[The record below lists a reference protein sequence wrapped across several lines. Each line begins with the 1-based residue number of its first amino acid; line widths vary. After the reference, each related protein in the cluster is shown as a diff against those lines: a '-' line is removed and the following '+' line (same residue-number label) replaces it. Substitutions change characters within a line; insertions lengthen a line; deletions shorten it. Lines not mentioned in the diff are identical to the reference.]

1 MFIEKYTAFIKDTTT
16 KKSFKLVVE
25 ENTPQDAHKKVF
37 NRLNYYQNIL
47 KIEDLDKNIVFDTD
61 KGFINN

>member
-16 KKSFKLVVE
+16 KKSFKLIVE
-25 ENTPQDAHKKVF
+25 ENTPQDAHKKVY

-47 KIEDLDKNIVFDTD
+47 KTYKLTNLTAAAPSA
-61 KGFINN
+61 